1 MALRRKAFRHS
12 ERPGAADLGAYLDEI
27 FFHNP
32 WRDDAL
38 PSLVYLD
45 GAGRIVGFL
54 GRVPRPATFQGQSVR
69 VAVGTQLMVD
79 PAQRELAG
87 VELVR
92 AFLAGSQDLSFADV
106 ANEVSRQFWDAL
118 GGGISLLQT
127 FQWTQPLRPSRFY
140 ANKFAQRFPVRGL
153 AWGLAPV
160 CWAIDGVI
168 ARWAPVAGLRV
179 VPLTAAAMAA
189 HLPELLGGVPLR
201 PDYDERSAAWLLEQL
216 AAKRTLGVLRRTA
229 LEDSDGGLV
238 GWYLY
243 YASRRGVGQ
252 VIQVAARKHR
262 YGEVLQ
268 SLFHEAWRD
277 GLTALAGRLEPAL
290 LPTVADRGAFLTRD
304 GPWVLVHSTRP
315 ELVAAIRRG
324 DAFLSRLEGEWWMS
338 F

>member
-1 MALRRKAFRHS
+1 MIPRPPRSTLFPYTTLFR
-12 ERPGAADLGAYLDEI
+12 
-27 FFHNP
+27 
-32 WRDDAL
+32 
-38 PSLVYLD
+38 SLVYVD

-54 GRVPRPATFQGQSVR
+54 GRVPRSATFQGQSVR

-160 CWAIDGVI
+160 CWAIDGVTPPC
-168 ARWAPVAGLRV
+168 APVAGLRAA
-179 VPLTAAAMAA
+179 PLTAAALAA
-189 HLPELLGGVPLR
+189 HLPELLGGVQLR
-201 PDYDERSAAWLLEQL
+201 PHHDERPATWLLEQL

-252 VIQVAARKHR
+252 VVQVAARK
-262 YGEVLQ
+262 Q
-268 SLFHEAWRD
+268 I
-277 GLTALAGRLEPAL
+277 GR
-290 LPTVADRGAFLTRD
+290 
-304 GPWVLVHSTRP
+304 
-315 ELVAAIRRG
+315 
-324 DAFLSRLEGEWWMS
+324 
-338 F
+338 